1 MDQPEMTPSST
12 DNERLLRDAKAP
24 GFFADI
30 WGFLK
35 TSKKWWLLPPLLM
48 PAAHA
53 LVHAEEDATRA
64 LEGLTADEIWMKR
77 SSAASIGRI
86 PCSR

>member
-30 WGFLK
+30 WGFVK
-35 TSKKWWLLPPLLM
+35 TSKKWWLLPPLLILILLGLLLALTQT
-48 PAAHA
+48 AAA
-53 LVHAEEDATRA
+53 PFIYTLF
-64 LEGLTADEIWMKR
+64 
-77 SSAASIGRI
+77 
-86 PCSR
+86 